1 MGKKREADRTDG
13 ADWGGAQGKPVAARV
28 LSHNAGSAKSAKNV
42 IASESP
48 QPMSSVIGFLNL
60 AIPFDL
66 LRFPALSS
74 VSPNWSNWT

>member
-1 MGKKREADRTDG
+1 MAIAGTEASGMDLRG
-13 ADWGGAQGKPVAARV
+13 EV
-28 LSHNAGSAKSAKNV
+28 LWA
-42 IASESP
+42 
-48 QPMSSVIGFLNL
+48 MSSVIGFLNL